1 MALDE
6 QARHRLHM
14 RLDEV
19 LGPEVTGT
27 LMELLPPV
35 GWADVATRQ
44 DLDALGH
51 RIDAQLADHRAD
63 MGSQFADHR
72 AETNGQLAAL
82 RAEIGD
88 LRTDTGAEVAEVRT
102 EVRTGLAAVRVE
114 VADLRTEVRTGLAGV
129 RTEMADLRA
138 DLTGEIASSQRL
150 LLFGMLA
157 AMFSLAGLVWG
168 ALTFAG

>member
-51 RIDAQLADHRAD
+51 RIDARIADLRAD
-63 MGSQFADHR
+63 TM
-72 AETNGQLAAL
+72 AEV
-82 RAEIGD
+82 GD
-88 LRTDTGAEVAEVRT
+88 LRTE
-102 EVRTGLAAVRVE
+102 L
-114 VADLRTEVRTGLAGV
+114 RTGLAGV

-168 ALTFAG
+168 ALTFAA